1 MSSYSHCKILIFKTP
16 IAQKVFNTRGCHPLG
31 QLIRVPTP
39 FQFSE
44 LNFFLSWSQPES
56 LMPMKQTLW
65 KKLSPYSAI
74 KNMRKT
80 GEANYADP
88 LVLLQLFPLSFRLFR
103 DHTKGCLVAAALEFS
118 QGYSAR
124 AWTEEKRISSKSLLV
139 CSWGFSGITFRLIA
153 DLWRNLRLE
162 AVLTPQSRWVKYL
175 ATYLRDWGYLR
186 NKRCA
191 GIVWNRIPA
200 LRISNPPPPPRGDFT
215 PLSNRA
221 AHELLLRARQPW
233 TFSFWRLLSMH
244 WLCQKNWYQSIL
256 GWRCK
261 PKVFHVVCRSKRSPD
276 GNWCKWHLS
285 SSTKL
290 IFCLN
295 YTQAM
300 LLFAIL

>member
-1 MSSYSHCKILIFKTP
+1 MSSYSHWKILIFKTP
-16 IAQKVFNTRGCHPLG
+16 IAQKVFNTPGCHPLG

-175 ATYLRDWGYLR
+175 ATYLRDWGYSR

-191 GIVWNRIPA
+191 GIVWNRILA
-200 LRISNPPPPPRGDFT
+200 LRISTPPPPKGISR
-215 PLSNRA
+215 LSQTGQPMNCYFEPVNL
-221 AHELLLRARQPW
+221 ELFLFDA
-233 TFSFWRLLSMH
+233 F
-244 WLCQKNWYQSIL
+244 YQCTDYVRKTDINQS
-256 GWRCK
+256 
-261 PKVFHVVCRSKRSPD
+261 
-276 GNWCKWHLS
+276 
-285 SSTKL
+285 
-290 IFCLN
+290 
-295 YTQAM
+295 
-300 LLFAIL
+300 

>member
-200 LRISNPPPPPRGDFT
+200 LRISNPPPPRGFHASLKQGSPWTATSSPSTLNFFFLTPFINALIMSEKLISINLRVTVQTQGIPRG
-215 PLSNRA
+215 L
-221 AHELLLRARQPW
+221 
-233 TFSFWRLLSMH
+233 
-244 WLCQKNWYQSIL
+244 
-256 GWRCK
+256 
-261 PKVFHVVCRSKRSPD
+261 
-276 GNWCKWHLS
+276 
-285 SSTKL
+285 
-290 IFCLN
+290 
-295 YTQAM
+295 
-300 LLFAIL
+300 

>member
-1 MSSYSHCKILIFKTP
+1 MNSLGHIRNNKSFWFLFTGLQRRLDSGVNNFVIFDLKGTVFVDVIIYLFSSIRYDSAWRRHHTNWLNTSKKLEKRNNWWNFLAPWVQNSRRNWLLKTAKALMSSYSHCKILIFKTP

-139 CSWGFSGITFRLIA
+139 CSWGFSGITL
-153 DLWRNLRLE
+153 DW
-162 AVLTPQSRWVKYL
+162 SR
-175 ATYLRDWGYLR
+175 
-186 NKRCA
+186 
-191 GIVWNRIPA
+191 
-200 LRISNPPPPPRGDFT
+200 
-215 PLSNRA
+215 
-221 AHELLLRARQPW
+221 
-233 TFSFWRLLSMH
+233 
-244 WLCQKNWYQSIL
+244 
-256 GWRCK
+256 
-261 PKVFHVVCRSKRSPD
+261 
-276 GNWCKWHLS
+276 
-285 SSTKL
+285 
-290 IFCLN
+290 IFGE
-295 YTQAM
+295 
-300 LLFAIL
+300 IWD